1 MRMPRLSEPVLR
13 HGFRHYREAG
23 RGQSAAVNI
32 SQELPQGFP
41 VDEGDVTVEE
51 EIGLPLETMEGEFGL
66 FGDAQGEGAVELTR

>member
-1 MRMPRLSEPVLR
+1 
-13 HGFRHYREAG
+13 
-23 RGQSAAVNI
+23 VNI